1 MSGFTIK
8 VQIEAPELA
17 AAINNVAEVFKN
29 RPVTF
34 PVAPVGIV
42 EAVAEQTPPPTEK
55 SVTAPATAPVTAP
68 VTAPATAPTDAPA
81 TGAVNGGASVPT
93 NAPAPVPVE
102 APAPVNTAISDPVP
116 AGKTYTFDDITNA
129 GAQVL
134 EAGKM
139 NELMKLL
146 KDGYGVQAVT
156 QLKPEQYATIADD
169 LRKLGANI

>member
-17 AAINNVAEVFKN
+17 AAINNVAEAFKN

-42 EAVAEQTPPPTEK
+42 EAVAEQTPPPVEK
-55 SVTAPATAPVTAP
+55 PVEAPQTAPVNATPTAAP
-68 VTAPATAPTDAPA
+68 V

-93 NAPAPVPVE
+93 NAPAPAPVE
-102 APAPVNTAISDPVP
+102 APAPVNTAISDPAP

-139 NELMKLL
+139 ADLMKLL

-156 QLKPEQYATIADD
+156 QLKPDQYAAIADD

>member
-17 AAINNVAEVFKN
+17 AAISNVADAFKN

-42 EAVAEQTPPPTEK
+42 EAVAEQTPPPAEK
-55 SVTAPATAPVTAP
+55 PVEAPQ
-68 VTAPATAPTDAPA
+68 TAPTAAPV

-93 NAPAPVPVE
+93 NAPAPAPVE
-102 APAPVNTAISDPVP
+102 APAPVNTAISDPAP

-139 NELMKLL
+139 ADLMKLL

-156 QLKPEQYATIADD
+156 QLKPEQYAAIADD

>member
-42 EAVAEQTPPPTEK
+42 EAVAEQTPPPAEK
-55 SVTAPATAPVTAP
+55 PVEAPVTAP
-68 VTAPATAPTDAPA
+68 VNAAPTDAPV

-93 NAPAPVPVE
+93 NAPAPARAPIE
-102 APAPVNTAISDPVP
+102 APAPVNTAISDPAP

-139 NELMKLL
+139 ADLMKLL

-156 QLKPEQYATIADD
+156 QLKPEQYAAIADD